1 MAAMTQI
8 LKTGILYF
16 AFVFG
21 VGFVLGSGRV
31 LWAVPHFGVRMAE
44 LMKTPIMFLV
54 TIVAARWL
62 VRRLAVPYTLSSR
75 LGMGCVALGLLLAA
89 EFTLEAG
96 TYGQVLQP
104 CSLPFN

>member
-21 VGFVLGSGRV
+21 VGFVLGSIRV

-44 LMKTPIMFLV
+44 LMEEDAHHVLGHYCRSTLV
-54 TIVAARWL
+54 GSTSRCAI
-62 VRRLAVPYTLSSR
+62 YT
-75 LGMGCVALGLLLAA
+75 V
-89 EFTLEAG
+89 
-96 TYGQVLQP
+96 
-104 CSLPFN
+104 